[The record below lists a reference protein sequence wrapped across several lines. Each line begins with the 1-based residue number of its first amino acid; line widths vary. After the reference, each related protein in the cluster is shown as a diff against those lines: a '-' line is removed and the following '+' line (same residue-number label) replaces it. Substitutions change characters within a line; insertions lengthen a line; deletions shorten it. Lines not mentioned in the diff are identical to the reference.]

1 MDERLRTAEG
11 LQLVLRRWPRAP
23 AQGVVL
29 IVHGLSEHAGRY
41 AHVAATLN
49 AAGWSVLG
57 YDQRGHGRSDG
68 ARGVI
73 GADQALLTDLALV
86 VDACRAERPGM
97 PLALLG
103 DSMGGVVASRFV
115 AEALQPRPA
124 PWSRPVDGLVLVA
137 PALATA
143 MTRWQALQLALM
155 RRLAPDVAVK
165 SGLDASALS
174 RDPEVVRAYLADP
187 LVHDRISARLA
198 QFIVDGGTFVRA
210 QAARWRVPTLLIWGG
225 ADRIVLPAGS
235 AAFAAAAPA
244 GVVTARHFPAM
255 FHEPLNEPERA
266 QVLAQ
271 LVDWLA
277 TLGATSG
284 DTR

>member
-1 MDERLRTAEG
+1 MDNRVRTADG
-11 LQLVLRRWPRAP
+11 LQLTLRRWPCTP
-23 AQGVVL
+23 ARGVVL
-29 IVHGLSEHAGRY
+29 VVHGLSEHAGRY
-41 AHVAATLN
+41 AHVAAALN

-57 YDQRGHGRSDG
+57 YDQRGHGLSDG

-73 GADQALLTDLALV
+73 GADQALLADLALV
-86 VDACRAERPGM
+86 VDVARAERPGV
-97 PLALLG
+97 PLVLLG

-124 PWSRPVDGLVLVA
+124 SWSRAVEGLVLVA
-137 PALATA
+137 PALAAT

-155 RRLAPDVAVK
+155 RRLAPDVAVR

-187 LVHDRISARLA
+187 LVHDRVSARLA
-198 QFIVDGGTFVRA
+198 QFIVDGGAFVRA

-225 ADRIVLPAGS
+225 ADRIVQPAGS

-244 GVVTARHFPAM
+244 GVVTARPFPAM

-266 QVLAQ
+266 QVLTQ

-277 TLGATSG
+277 TLAAPHGE
-284 DTR
+284 TR